1 MALLSV
7 DYTVKQL
14 VREDEDDVFM
24 EELEVDGSESF
35 LLLTSLQLLIL
46 PQRKLL
52 TIKCHQKSKGGK
64 IVYIFN

>member
-7 DYTVKQL
+7 EYADKQL

-24 EELEVDGSESF
+24 EELEVGGSECF
-35 LLLTSLQLLIL
+35 PLLTSLQLLIL

-52 TIKCHQKSKGGK
+52 TIKYHQKSKGGQNSLH
-64 IVYIFN
+64 F